1 MGREREREKQKGS
14 GGQGWTLT
22 QEERSGVTGGGGTK
36 LEGSNRMDGWQHH
49 ILAVQWGGR
58 GRAGRPGEAKLE
70 AFSLSFLP
78 SLGSVGGS
86 SARSAGGSRTG
97 DHVRDG
103 KTRIWDFSEQ
113 RLQEAGLVAC
123 ECCHAM
129 PCHSLSPSPLPPCL
143 AW

>member
-1 MGREREREKQKGS
+1 
-14 GGQGWTLT
+14 
-22 QEERSGVTGGGGTK
+22 
-36 LEGSNRMDGWQHH
+36 MDGWQHH

-129 PCHSLSPSPLPPCL
+129 PCHAMPLSVSVSSPSVLSL
-143 AW
+143 VTLH